1 MMAADTPIEVLLRE
15 LAAPAQ
21 RAIAS
26 QGISTL
32 EQLAACSPQ
41 QMMAWHGIGQTAL
54 TVILRVLSEHGFEID
69 EEV

>member
-1 MMAADTPIEVLLRE
+1 MANDAPIEVLLRE

-21 RAIAS
+21 RAITG

-32 EQLAACSPQ
+32 EQLAAYTPQ

-54 TVILRVLSEHGFEID
+54 TVILGVLSEHGFEV
-69 EEV
+69 EEED